1 MFQQIKA
8 TAIFL
13 IVIVSSFLF
22 NGFSFAAN
30 EIDHSS
36 DAITFEQLQTL
47 VIKNKIG
54 TIDSFLELLSNHPLT
69 ASLFSNFTLH
79 PNPQGGQKGTPL
91 NPRAILFS
99 KDLLMTF
106 TGDPNVAGGDAI
118 EMIFF
123 TKEKEF
129 EFRNIQFPSEKNRLD
144 AVRFSPKNP
153 TQCFGCHKGRP
164 NWERYREWNHMYGQ
178 ADDAITLRVSQFA
191 HDKFTGDPVEYNNF
205 MRYLQES
212 SNKGLYKYLRPPEG
226 SPVSP
231 YAPDKEFP
239 DFRFRPNL
247 RLGELINHMNAER
260 VFHRLK
266 KNANY
271 EKLRAAL
278 LIAGDTSK
286 LLTESDRQTLAQEF
300 KTGTDIWDPESA
312 ILKGKSIWSKY
323 MQAFFAV
330 LKEISLDPHDTSLQF
345 NQRILKLSPQE
356 ISTLY
361 SQPETKSW
369 DYYDGGRTFSNRLQ
383 LLLEEELYRERP
395 EMKNVNQ
402 YHPEYV
408 QSLMVEVRRPWAT
421 NRCAEIFF

>member
-164 NWERYREWNHMYGQ
+164 NWERYREWKHMYGQ

-231 YAPDKEFP
+231 YASDKEF
-239 DFRFRPNL
+239 
-247 RLGELINHMNAER
+247 
-260 VFHRLK
+260 
-266 KNANY
+266 
-271 EKLRAAL
+271 
-278 LIAGDTSK
+278 
-286 LLTESDRQTLAQEF
+286 
-300 KTGTDIWDPESA
+300 
-312 ILKGKSIWSKY
+312 
-323 MQAFFAV
+323 
-330 LKEISLDPHDTSLQF
+330 
-345 NQRILKLSPQE
+345 
-356 ISTLY
+356 
-361 SQPETKSW
+361 
-369 DYYDGGRTFSNRLQ
+369 
-383 LLLEEELYRERP
+383 
-395 EMKNVNQ
+395 
-402 YHPEYV
+402 
-408 QSLMVEVRRPWAT
+408 
-421 NRCAEIFF
+421 